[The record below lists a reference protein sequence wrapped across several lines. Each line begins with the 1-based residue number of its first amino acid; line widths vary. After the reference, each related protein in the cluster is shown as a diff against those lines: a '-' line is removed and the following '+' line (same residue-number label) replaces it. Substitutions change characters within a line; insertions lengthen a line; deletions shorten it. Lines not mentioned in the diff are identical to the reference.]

1 MDVRARRLFARTYNT
16 GEYERQHK
24 EPFDVR
30 GCRDIG
36 RKEKKKKQKEK
47 REEELDAQ
55 QLSPSLLHNSF
66 PIGSIDPQRRREVD
80 ARPGF

>member
-36 RKEKKKKQKEK
+36 RKQRKKKTERKKGRRIGRPAAVAE
-47 REEELDAQ
+47 
-55 QLSPSLLHNSF
+55 SL
-66 PIGSIDPQRRREVD
+66 
-80 ARPGF
+80 A